1 MKIANVILTSQNGG
15 AEQVFLDYLHVFKK
29 LGHEVFAIIK
39 NDSPYEEKTKSLC
52 AAVRKTSN
60 DFGFYDFVAVRN
72 IKKHLEEFQPDV
84 VFSHSGR
91 STALTRKAVAQ
102 IKNKKFFIVAV
113 NHSMNVKRSIGVDLI
128 LSVNKEILFKT
139 IELGQDETKSFVMHN
154 ATDVSDALEFAPKI
168 DLQKK
173 EEIVIGVIGRF
184 DKIKSFDVAIH
195 ALKKLQKLATQQKLN
210 KKFILR
216 IAGSGPEEEF
226 LRSLVRK
233 LNLEGSVEFL
243 SWVENKK
250 SFFDSI
256 DIFLLTSRR
265 ETFGLVLLEA
275 MKFCKPIIS
284 TDVDGPRE
292 IVSNDICALLVSAKQ
307 FELVPDLFTAAVLR
321 LINEPELTQK
331 MIENSLNKVKEKFS
345 YEALK
350 ARMRE
355 IVG

>member
-1 MKIANVILTSQNGG
+1 
-15 AEQVFLDYLHVFKK
+15 
-29 LGHEVFAIIK
+29 
-39 NDSPYEEKTKSLC
+39 
-52 AAVRKTSN
+52 
-60 DFGFYDFVAVRN
+60 
-72 IKKHLEEFQPDV
+72 
-84 VFSHSGR
+84 
-91 STALTRKAVAQ
+91 
-102 IKNKKFFIVAV
+102 
-113 NHSMNVKRSIGVDLI
+113 
-128 LSVNKEILFKT
+128 
-139 IELGQDETKSFVMHN
+139 
-154 ATDVSDALEFAPKI
+154 
-168 DLQKK
+168 
-173 EEIVIGVIGRF
+173 
-184 DKIKSFDVAIH
+184 
-195 ALKKLQKLATQQKLN
+195 
-210 KKFILR
+210 
-216 IAGSGPEEEF
+216 
-226 LRSLVRK
+226 VRK

-321 LINEPELTQK
+321 LINEPELAQK